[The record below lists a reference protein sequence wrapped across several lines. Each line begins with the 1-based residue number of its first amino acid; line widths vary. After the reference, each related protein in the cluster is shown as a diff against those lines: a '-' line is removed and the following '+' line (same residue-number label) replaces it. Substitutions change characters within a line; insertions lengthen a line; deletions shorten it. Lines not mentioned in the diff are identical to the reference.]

1 MWADSPMNDTRPVR
15 IVVAED
21 EPVIRL
27 DLVEQLRELGYEVV
41 GECGD
46 GASAVELCRTLN
58 PDVVL
63 LDINMPGSDG
73 LSAARAIAPG
83 GTTAVIMLTAYGQR
97 DLVDQA
103 VQAGAMAYLT
113 KPWSTADLMPA
124 IETARS
130 RSAELRQLTTQ
141 VDELEDTLRKRKL
154 IDRAKARLITAYG
167 ITEPEAFRMLQR
179 RAMDERTSMAAVAE
193 RILDTPESGPQV

>member
-1 MWADSPMNDTRPVR
+1 MSDSAPAT

-21 EPVIRL
+21 EAVIRL
-27 DLVEQLRELGYEVV
+27 DLVEQLRELGYAVV

-46 GASAVELCRTLN
+46 GAAAVDLCRALE

-63 LDINMPGSDG
+63 LDINMPGTDG
-73 LSAARAIAPG
+73 LTAARTIAPT

-113 KPWSTADLMPA
+113 KPWSSADLVPA
-124 IETARS
+124 IETARA
-130 RSAELRQLTTQ
+130 RFAEMRQLTSQ
-141 VDELEDTLRKRKL
+141 VDELAQTLHKRKL

-167 ITEPEAFRMLQR
+167 VTEPEAFRMLQR
-179 RAMDERTSMAAVAE
+179 KAMDGRTSMAAVAE
-193 RILDTPESGPQV
+193 EILAQPTEEPGN

>member
-1 MWADSPMNDTRPVR
+1 MSDGARARV
-15 IVVAED
+15 VVAED
-21 EPVIRL
+21 EAVIRL
-27 DLVEQLRELGYEVV
+27 DLVEQLRELGYDVV

-46 GASAVELCRTLN
+46 GATAVELCRSLT

-73 LSAARAIAPG
+73 LSAARAIAPEG
-83 GTTAVIMLTAYGQR
+83 STAVIMLTAYGQR

-113 KPWSTADLMPA
+113 KPWSPADLLPA
-124 IETARS
+124 IETARA
-130 RSAELRQLTTQ
+130 RSAEMRQLTSQ

-154 IDRAKARLITAYG
+154 IDRAKGRLISAYG

-179 RAMDERTSMAAVAE
+179 KAMDGRTSMAAVAE
-193 RILDTPESGPQV
+193 QILATPEGGA

>member
-1 MWADSPMNDTRPVR
+1 MSDTDSAR

-21 EPVIRL
+21 EAVIRL
-27 DLVEQLRELGYEVV
+27 DLVEQLRELGYDVV

-46 GASAVELCRTLN
+46 GTTAVDLCRALE

-73 LSAARAIAPG
+73 LTAARAIAPW

-97 DLVDQA
+97 DLVDKA

-113 KPWSTADLMPA
+113 KPWSSADLVPA
-124 IETARS
+124 IETARA
-130 RSAELRQLTTQ
+130 RFAEMRQLTSQ
-141 VDELEDTLRKRKL
+141 VDELADTLRKRKL
-154 IDRAKARLITAYG
+154 VDRAKARLISAYG
-167 ITEPEAFRMLQR
+167 VTEPEAFRMLQR
-179 RAMDERTSMAAVAE
+179 KAMDGRTSMAAIAE
-193 RILDTPESGPQV
+193 EILAEPAENSDG